1 MKHVIEVEN
10 VTKRFGGLRALND
23 VGLKVAG
30 KEIIG
35 LIGPNG
41 AGKTTLFNVICG
53 YLKPDK
59 GKVLFNG
66 RNITGLPPYTICE
79 IGIVR
84 TFQVARPF
92 RKLTVF
98 ENVVIGALL
107 RSKSFNEAKQK
118 ALTILKLLGMED
130 FRNLR
135 AEQLGVVYQKRLE
148 LAKALTTDPKV
159 ILIDECMAGLKP
171 EEIEALKKLLHE
183 IRNNGVSMIVVEHV
197 IRGLIGLC
205 DRVVVLHHGEKIAE
219 GNPHEIIKAPE
230 VKKAY
235 LGEEYAAA

>member
-1 MKHVIEVEN
+1 
-10 VTKRFGGLRALND
+10 
-23 VGLKVAG
+23 
-30 KEIIG
+30 
-35 LIGPNG
+35 
-41 AGKTTLFNVICG
+41 
-53 YLKPDK
+53 
-59 GKVLFNG
+59 
-66 RNITGLPPYTICE
+66 
-79 IGIVR
+79 
-84 TFQVARPF
+84 
-92 RKLTVF
+92 
-98 ENVVIGALL
+98 
-107 RSKSFNEAKQK
+107 
-118 ALTILKLLGMED
+118 MED